1 LKLAQANF
9 KILHLDAFRD
19 SVIVKTEG
27 WFFDEISARDKQKA
41 LTTAI
46 ETTRR
51 LKEGIPRQQDEVYAR
66 TKFLIR
72 HKVEWHRK
80 FFLAVVCIVLFFVG
94 APLGAIIRKGG
105 LGMPTIIALGLFIF
119 YQMLTIAGEKMAKSA
134 IVEPYVGMWI
144 STVILL
150 PLSIWIT
157 YKATK
162 ESTLIDRD
170 KFSRFFKKIFGW
182 IKFKKRNEDSATVS

>member
-1 LKLAQANF
+1 
-9 KILHLDAFRD
+9 
-19 SVIVKTEG
+19 
-27 WFFDEISARDKQKA
+27 
-41 LTTAI
+41 
-46 ETTRR
+46 
-51 LKEGIPRQQDEVYAR
+51 
-66 TKFLIR
+66 
-72 HKVEWHRK
+72 
-80 FFLAVVCIVLFFVG
+80 VLFFVG

-105 LGMPTIIALGLFIF
+105 LGMPTVIALGLFIF

-162 ESTLIDRD
+162 ESTLVDKD
-170 KFSRFFKKIFGW
+170 KFSRFFKKMFGW
-182 IKFKKRNEDSATVS
+182 IKFKKRRNENTTTVS